1 MSVINCKVKFIRPQ
15 YNNLKEWMDDD
26 NNVYIGRAG
35 VVFIQNDETNKKER
49 FPKEQSIFAN
59 PYKVGKDGTREE
71 VIAKYRDYMENKL
84 DDDCVLLQEL
94 FKLEGKNLGCWCH
107 PEPCHGD
114 VLLEL
119 IEKYYK
125 KKHEFMPPYDH
136 FHGKCNACYHDCN
149 ELSGW
154 KCVMCGKCYCDDH
167 NNDEFTCEC
176 EYNSD
181 YEYGDDPP
189 CKHEL
194 STKIYSD
201 SSIAICDDCGE
212 EIEI

>member
-1 MSVINCKVKFIRPQ
+1 MSVVNCKVKFIRPQ

-49 FPKEQSIFAN
+49 FPKLQSLFAN
-59 PYKVGKDGTREE
+59 PFKVGKDGTREE
-71 VIAKYRDYMENKL
+71 VIAKYRDYIEKEL
-84 DDDCVLLQEL
+84 ETSPVLVTEL
-94 FKLEGKNLGCWCH
+94 ISMKGKNLGCWCH

-136 FHGKCNACYHDCN
+136 FHGKCNACYHHCN

-167 NNDEFTCEC
+167 NDDEFTCEC

-189 CKHEL
+189 CKHES